1 MQNINN
7 ILLDHPV
14 NPSFKT
20 VFQTISSKPVS
31 LDMVI
36 GQTKDHKPYTLDL
49 TQCPHLLIAGQTG
62 AGKSVCIN
70 SIISSLILNK
80 TPEEMRLILID
91 PKVVELSGYNEL
103 PHLLT
108 DVITETEGAIKILDY
123 LVEEMESRYKIL
135 AQHKVRNLASY
146 NSKNPFNKLPYI
158 VTVIDEFGDLMYTAK
173 KSNFE
178 NNMIRIA
185 QKARAVGIHLI
196 LATQRPSVNVI
207 TGILKANIPT
217 RISFKLPSQI
227 DSRTVLDVMGA
238 ESLKGKGDCLVKF
251 NGEEMINIQGSWLSD
266 GQIEIIVNEV
276 YCEYSLSDADFERI

>member
-1 MQNINN
+1 MQNTMTRINPNN
-7 ILLDHPV
+7 ILLDHPL
-14 NPSFKT
+14 NPSFKKG
-20 VFQTISSKPVS
+20 FNKLQNSPNS
-31 LDMVI
+31 LNIVI
-36 GQTKDHKPYTLDL
+36 GENYSLDL
-49 TQCPHLLIAGQTG
+49 TLCPHLLIAGQTG
-62 AGKSVCIN
+62 SGKSVCIN
-70 SIISSLILNK
+70 SIISSLILSK
-80 TPEEMRLILID
+80 TPEELRLILID

-135 AQHKVRNLASY
+135 AQSKVRNLATY
-146 NSKNPFNKLPYI
+146 NEKNPFNKLPYI

-178 NNMIRIA
+178 ENMIRIA

-238 ESLKGKGDCLVKF
+238 ESLKGKGDCLIKGYQGD
-251 NGEEMINIQGSWLSD
+251 NEMVNIQGAWLSD
-266 GQIEIIVNEV
+266 GQIEIITNEV
-276 YCEYSLSDADFERI
+276 YCAYEDFGTRI